1 MQAFFRRDAGRCVAL
16 RRGKVHTAHP
26 GLTARHRSASLPLL
40 SQMDPLRWAPFGSL
54 FLLCLVVSRGGLSRR
69 VPNTSPT
76 KWVVLGG
83 GDTRERTAFSPPGG
97 KRGERT
103 LGRRQSPSLTD
114 SFAPFWSFRKGPAG
128 GKDPYRRMLPWS
140 VPQITCSSLFPH
152 YSHPDFTCGKPC
164 GNCANFCSKSIGSE
178 KCNRKD
184 LQIRD
189 KLRPRPAIM
198 SLR

>member
-1 MQAFFRRDAGRCVAL
+1 MCRPRASVSEPPH
-16 RRGKVHTAHP
+16 RRGKVRTAHP
-26 GLTARHRSASLPLL
+26 GLTARSRSAPLPLL

-54 FLLCLVVSRGGLSRR
+54 FFLCLVVSRGGLSRR

-76 KWVVLGG
+76 EWVVLGE
-83 GDTRERTAFSPPGG
+83 GDTRERTDFSPLGG

-103 LGRRQSPSLTD
+103 WGRRQSPSLTD

-128 GKDPYRRMLPWS
+128 GKIPYRRMLPRF
-140 VPQITCSSLFPH
+140 VPQTTASTLFPH
-152 YSHPDFTCGKPC
+152 CAHPDITCGKPC
-164 GNCANFCSKSIGSE
+164 GNCANFCSKYIE
-178 KCNRKD
+178 PKKCNRKD

-189 KLRPRPAIM
+189 KLRRRPVIM